1 MQQYNKTIQ
10 KLINIDNVI
19 KENIKELN
27 QNWPKIPDHPYR
39 ALIIGGSGAGKTNSL
54 VNLISQQPNVDQIH
68 LYAKDPY

>member
-19 KENIKELN
+19 KENIKELY
-27 QNWPKIPDHPYR
+27 QNWPKIPDHPQR
-39 ALIIGGSGAGKTNSL
+39 TLTIGGSGAGKTNSL
-54 VNLISQQPNVDQIH
+54 VNLISQQPKLDQIH

>member
-39 ALIIGGSGAGKTNSL
+39 TLIIGGSGAGKTNSL

>member
-19 KENIKELN
+19 KENIKELY

-39 ALIIGGSGAGKTNSL
+39 TLTIGGSGAGKTNSL
-54 VNLISQQPNVDQIH
+54 VNLISQQPKLDQIH